1 MTMTTSAAR
10 SARGRVLAI
19 ACCALLLG
27 LAAGGA
33 RAELKIDRITVEYVA
48 PADPQHRQVY
58 GLLRERRVLERF
70 QHFLSF
76 IRLPRPLLLRTAGCD
91 GESNAWY
98 ESSDPSVTV
107 CYEYLYDLV
116 RRAPKE
122 TTAGGVTTQD
132 AIVGP
137 TVEVFL
143 HEVGHALFDMLKLPL
158 LGREEDAADQVA
170 AYILVSLGDDFA
182 RRTVA
187 GVAHMY
193 ARDAGQATVKQSSF
207 ANVHS
212 LDWQRLYN
220 LLCIAYGSNTRLF
233 GDVVEKKYLPQNRAE
248 TCEEEFRQ
256 VAYALQTLLAPYID
270 KDRARE
276 VKAQRWLDPVGGWKR

>member
-1 MTMTTSAAR
+1 MTASAAR

-19 ACCALLLG
+19 ACSALLCG

-33 RAELKIDRITVEYVA
+33 RAELKIDRIAVEYVA
-48 PADPQHRQVY
+48 PADPQHQQVY

-76 IRLPRPLLLRTAGCD
+76 IRLPRPLVLRTAGCD
-91 GESNAWY
+91 GVANAWY
-98 ESSDPSVTV
+98 DDADYSVTV
-107 CYEYLYDLV
+107 CYEYLHDLV
-116 RRAPKE
+116 RKAPKE
-122 TTAGGVTTQD
+122 TTAAGVTTQD

-143 HEVGHALFDMLKLPL
+143 HEVGHALFDMLKIPV
-158 LGREEDAADQVA
+158 LGREEDAADQIA
-170 AYILVSLGDDFA
+170 SYILVSLGDEFA

-187 GVAHMY
+187 GCAHMY
-193 ARDAGQATVKQSSF
+193 ARDAGQTTVKHSSF
-207 ANVHS
+207 AAVHS

-220 LLCIAYGSNTRLF
+220 LLCIAYGSNQKLF
-233 GDVVEKKYLPQNRAE
+233 ADVVEKKYLPESRAE
-248 TCEEEFRQ
+248 GCEGEFRQ
-256 VAYALQTLLAPYID
+256 VAYAAQTLLAPYID
-270 KDRARE
+270 KEQARK

>member
-1 MTMTTSAAR
+1 MTAAAR
-10 SARGRVLAI
+10 SPRRQLLAI
-19 ACCALLLG
+19 GCCAVLCG
-27 LAAGGA
+27 FAIGGA
-33 RAELKIDRITVEYVA
+33 RAELKIDRIAVEYVA
-48 PADPQHRQVY
+48 PKDPRHQEVY

-76 IRLPRPLLLRTAGCD
+76 IRLPRPLVLRTAGCD

-98 ESSDPSVTV
+98 ESADTSVTV

-143 HEVGHALFDMLKLPL
+143 HEIGHALFDMLKIPL

-170 AYILVSLGDDFA
+170 AYILVSLDDDFA
-182 RRTVA
+182 RRTVG

-220 LLCIAYGSNTRLF
+220 LLCIAYGSNTKLF
-233 GDVVEKKYLPQNRAE
+233 ADVVEKKYLPESRAE

-256 VAYALQTLLAPYID
+256 VAYALQTLLAPYVD
-270 KDRARE
+270 KEQARK
-276 VKAQRWLDPVGGWKR
+276 VKAQRWLDPVGGWSR